1 MLRSGVE
8 LDSTGLYLSVDS
20 GNGNQRQSRM
30 YFNYLWLRDNCPS
43 SWSPQ
48 TRDRVFDISS
58 QPLDIRPTS
67 VRIVGNSLHVVWAS
81 DGHVSNY
88 DLDWLKGWASNP
100 SIPDP
105 ADVTQKLWYSEHA
118 SSLQR
123 FGYSDL
129 LSDQGIREPYLR
141 TLLQEGIALVEG
153 LPDTDDAITGL
164 AEIAGAVRASFSGIY
179 FNVKAEPYPK
189 GVAYTAHALEP
200 HTDSPCEDFPPGVQ
214 YLHCRVN
221 TSNGGATTFV
231 DGAAVAEVLRA
242 TRRLD
247 FELLAA
253 TSVPFRFAHEG
264 IDMRARQ
271 RVIER
276 DGAGVVTGVNFS
288 QHMAG
293 IFDLDQRFLDQYY
306 PAFCRFAA
314 LLRDPKFVV
323 AHLLKGGECMVFDNH
338 RIVHGRQAYDRTSGS
353 RVLRGCYTD
362 RGEMRSRY
370 RVIGKSAASDV
381 STSIARSAP

>member
-1 MLRSGVE
+1 M
-8 LDSTGLYLSVDS
+8 
-20 GNGNQRQSRM
+20 
-30 YFNYLWLRDNCPS
+30 
-43 SWSPQ
+43 
-48 TRDRVFDISS
+48 FDITS
-58 QPLDIRPTS
+58 QPLDLRPLS
-67 VRIVGNSLHVVWAS
+67 ARITGNSLRIEWSS

-88 DLDWLKGWASNP
+88 DIDWLLAWASNP
-100 SIPDP
+100 AISDP
-105 ADVTQKLWYSEHA
+105 ALVPQKLWYCDHA

-129 LSDQGIREPYLR
+129 LSHAHARESYLR

-153 LPDTDDAITGL
+153 LPDTDDAITVL
-164 AEIAGAVRASFSGIY
+164 AQNAGAVRASFSGVY
-179 FNVKAEPYPK
+179 FNVKVEAHPK
-189 GVAYTAHALEP
+189 GVAYTAQALEP
-200 HTDSPCEDFPPGVQ
+200 HTDSPCEEFPPGVQ

-221 TSNGGATTFV
+221 TTSGGATTFV
-231 DGAAVAEVLRA
+231 DGAAVARA
-242 TRRLD
+242 LSERFPRD
-247 FELLAA
+247 FELLAN

-276 DGAGVVTGVNFS
+276 DEAGVVTGVNFS

-293 IFDLDQRFLDQYY
+293 IFDLDQKFLDEYY

-314 LLRDPKFVV
+314 MLRDPKFVV
-323 AHLLKGGECMVFDNH
+323 PHLLKGGECMVFDNH
-338 RIVHGRQAYDRTSGS
+338 RIVHGRLAYDRTSGR

-370 RVIGKSAASDV
+370 RVLVRGAAADV
-381 STSIARSAP
+381 STGIARGAQ

>member
-1 MLRSGVE
+1 MVDEIE
-8 LDSTGLYLSVDS
+8 LDKYGLHLRVGRSAEDA
-20 GNGNQRQSRM
+20 GHARR

-48 TRDRVFDISS
+48 TRDRVFDITS
-58 QPLDIRPTS
+58 QPLDLKPAAA
-67 VRIVGNSLHVVWAS
+67 RIDGNSLYVEWAS

-88 DLDWLKGWASNP
+88 ELDWLLGWTAKP
-100 SIPDP
+100 AIADP
-105 ADVTQKLWYSEHA
+105 AAVSPTLWYSDHVNH
-118 SSLQR
+118 LKR
-123 FGYSDL
+123 FDFAELMSGPDC
-129 LSDQGIREPYLR
+129 RARYLH
-141 TLLQEGIALVEG
+141 TLLQQGIALVDG
-153 LPDTDDAITGL
+153 LPDSDSAITEL
-164 AEIAGAVRASFSGIY
+164 AEISGAVRASFSGTY

-189 GVAYTAHALEP
+189 GVAYTANALEP
-200 HTDSPCEDFPPGVQ
+200 HTDSPCEEFPPGVQ

-231 DGAAVAEVLRA
+231 DGAAVAQALQAAHPR
-242 TRRLD
+242 D
-247 FELLAA
+247 FELLAS

-276 DGAGVVTGVNFS
+276 NESGVVTGVNFS

-293 IFDLDQRFLDQYY
+293 IFDLDQRFLDDYY
-306 PAFCRFAA
+306 PAFCRFARM
-314 LLRDPKFVV
+314 LRDPRFVV

-338 RIVHGRQAYDRTSGS
+338 RIVHGRQAYDRTSGR

-362 RGEMRSRY
+362 RGEMRSKY
-370 RVIGKSAASDV
+370 RTLVKEAAATVAAGKTG
-381 STSIARSAP
+381 STP